1 MTALTRHLPAPVT
14 DRDVATIEAQVRKIA
29 TSALVP
35 DALRGKPADIL
46 LIGLKARELGVDRL
60 TVALQHIISIKGS
73 ICLSAQM
80 CVALARRA
88 GHDLWVEEYG
98 PTSVTVAGSVR
109 QHPQRV
115 TKVTWTID
123 MAKTAKLTDK
133 DVWRSFPQAMLF
145 ARASKDWVKM
155 NCPEVMMGL
164 DDGAYSF
171 EDIAGLPD
179 EAAPGEVHGQVVD
192 DTVDAELVEPD
203 LGAEQWAA
211 RWTQLCREARCD
223 RETSRWLLSQ
233 AVGGRVDRA
242 ADVPEDLRDACE
254 AALARW
260 DAYRRQLEA
269 KGQVADMAAPFD
281 EEPADA

>member
-155 NCPEVMMGL
+155 NAPEVMMGL

-192 DTVDAELVEPD
+192 DTVDAELVPAD
-203 LGAEQWAA
+203 DWAQ
-211 RWTQLCREARCD
+211 RWTALCRDARCD
-223 RETSRWLLSQ
+223 RETSRWLLSET
-233 AVGGRVDRA
+233 VGRRVDRA
-242 ADVPEDLRDACE
+242 ADVPDDMQAACE
-254 AALARW
+254 AALAKW
-260 DAYRRQLEA
+260 
-269 KGQVADMAAPFD
+269 VADMAAPFD